1 MTYYSESNKQEQDLW
16 CKVTVYAYNSSIPS
30 SIGYTHG
37 RLLFGK
43 ECRILLDMFSTRRNN
58 TQCSTTLE
66 YEDNLKHM
74 KSLGK
79 YANQRVQDS
88 WKIKIN
94 VLDQGRLVFL
104 LLLQYVKQ
112 ELTYHWEGHH
122 KISHILRTK
131 LS

>member
-66 YEDNLKHM
+66 SEDNLKHM
-74 KSLGK
+74 KLLRKICKLESARQLENKNQCFGLGGFSIPFVTSICKAGTNLSLG
-79 YANQRVQDS
+79 RS
-88 WKIKIN
+88 
-94 VLDQGRLVFL
+94 
-104 LLLQYVKQ
+104 
-112 ELTYHWEGHH
+112 
-122 KISHILRTK
+122 S
-131 LS
+131 